1 MTPIKKG
8 IWFVFTAVGAMTM
21 MVTMTTYVVLGAT
34 PTVLASDRKNHENK
48 NFNSFPIDSSE
59 REFDDWLS

>member
-1 MTPIKKG
+1 MKKG
-8 IWFVFTAVGAMTM
+8 IWFVFTAVDAMAM
-21 MVTMTTYVVLGAT
+21 MVTMATYVVLGAT
-34 PTVLASDRKNHENK
+34 PTDLASDGKNHENK